1 MNLSDP
7 TQAVTSALDGPV
19 LAALAAAGR
28 PLTVGQVAAG
38 SARGSEIGVR
48 RCLARLIEQGIVSAT
63 MMGRNQVHEL
73 NRAHIAAPIADQLAG
88 LRTELW
94 RRLRESIA
102 EWAHPPVLASVF
114 GSAARGDG
122 GTDSDIDLLLVHP
135 PLDSEQSPRRIPK
148 RLTRLM
154 AGLESVPSADWEV
167 QTDTLRDQ
175 VKSWTG
181 NTLQIVDLAVYEYE
195 QQSASRSPLL
205 VNIDRDGIEL
215 LDRLT
220 ELAARRDRG

>member
-1 MNLSDP
+1 VNLSDP

-28 PLTVGQVAAG
+28 PLTVGQVAAAA
-38 SARGSEIGVR
+38 ARGSEIGVR
-48 RCLARLIEQGIVSAT
+48 RCLARLIEQGIVRAT
-63 MMGRNQVHEL
+63 IMGRNQVHEL
-73 NRAHIAAPIADQLAG
+73 NRAHIAAPIADQLAD
-88 LRTELW
+88 LRAELW
-94 RRLRESIA
+94 RRFRQSIGA
-102 EWAHPPVLASVF
+102 WAHLPVLATVF

-122 GTDSDIDLLLVHP
+122 EADSDIDLLLVHP
-135 PLDSEQSPRRIPK
+135 PLDAEPSPRRVPK

-154 AGLESVPSADWEV
+154 ADMESAPLAGWEA
-167 QTDTLRDQ
+167 QTDALRDQ

-181 NTLQIVDLAVYEYE
+181 NTLQIVDLAIYEYE

-205 VNIDRDGIEL
+205 VNIERDGIEL

-220 ELAARRDRG
+220 ELAARRNRA